1 MTPLDIICDL
11 MICGFAAKLYTTQ
24 SNAPEVKAQFV
35 VSFAEAQVIT

>member
-11 MICGFAAKLYTTQ
+11 RICGFGAKLYITQ

-35 VSFAEAQVIT
+35 VSLAEAQIIT